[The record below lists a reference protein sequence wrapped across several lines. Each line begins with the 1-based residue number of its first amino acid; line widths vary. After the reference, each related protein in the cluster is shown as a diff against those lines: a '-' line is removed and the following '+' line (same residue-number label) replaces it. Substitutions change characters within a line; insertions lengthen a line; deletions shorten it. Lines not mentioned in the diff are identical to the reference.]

1 MSMGKSEGSGRSDP
15 SSVWKGQAPYLTS
28 LYKQGSKLIPGAQQ
42 MGQDILPYIQNMLSP
57 EGFGETMSSAAAPM
71 LQSIRDKSIQ
81 GMNLGGS
88 RQGVA
93 EAQVGQNVGAQYMQM
108 LPQLFNLGMGAQ
120 GFAPLMMQK
129 NLVGSPTVLGGGSSS
144 SKSGWELGF

>member
-1 MSMGKSEGSGRSDP
+1 MSMGKSE
-15 SSVWKGQAPYLTS
+15 SSTNGNYIDRAQAPYLQS
-28 LYKQGSKLIPGAQQ
+28 LYKQGSQLIPGAQQ
-42 MGQDILPYIQNMLSP
+42 MGQSILPYIQQMLSP
-57 EGFGETMSSAAAPM
+57 EGYGQMASQAAAPM

-93 EAQVGQNVGAQYMQM
+93 EAQVGQNIMGQYANA
-108 LPQLFNLGMGAQ
+108 LPQMFNLGMGAQ

-129 NLVGSPTVLGGGSSS
+129 QLLGKPTVVGGGGSSS
-144 SKSGWELGF
+144 GWSMGF